1 MTDKIENIDSVI
13 KHWKNSSDQNFRTMQ
28 NLLKSKDYSWA
39 LFLGHLAIEKL
50 LKAVYVKNNQK
61 HAPFTHDL
69 LRIADKSNLKLS
81 EEQTEWLD
89 KITTF
94 NLNARYDNY
103 KQEFYKICNKE
114 FTTIWIN
121 RIENLRKWLIN
132 QL

>member
-1 MTDKIENIDSVI
+1 MSDKTENIDPVI

-39 LFLGHLAIEKL
+39 LFLGHLVIEKL
-50 LKAVYVKNNQK
+50 LKAVYVKNNQT

-81 EEQTEWLD
+81 EEQIEWLD

-114 FTTIWIN
+114 FTTIWVN
-121 RIENLRKWLIN
+121 RIKDLRVWLIN